1 MRYDTTGIY
10 LGVESESN
18 MSTAGARFSVSL
30 NRDIVANIA
39 IMARAGMLLPDWS
52 T

>member
-1 MRYDTTGIY
+1 MHYDTTGIY

-18 MSTAGARFSVSL
+18 MSTAAARFSVSF
-30 NRDIVANIA
+30 NRDIVVNIA
-39 IMARAGMLLPDWS
+39 TMARAGMLLLDWS